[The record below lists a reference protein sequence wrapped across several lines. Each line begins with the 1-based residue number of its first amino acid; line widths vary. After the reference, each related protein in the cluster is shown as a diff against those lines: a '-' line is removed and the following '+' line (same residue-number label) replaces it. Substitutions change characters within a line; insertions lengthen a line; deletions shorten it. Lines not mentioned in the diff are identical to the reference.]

1 MEQLG
6 MSIRMWVGK
15 ILYSYLEMKEIKSL
29 TWHIMRQNFDLKK
42 EKKSM
47 CLNRNNSF
55 QLDFHDFNI

>member
-15 ILYSYLEMKEIKSL
+15 ILYSYLEMKEIKIL
-29 TWHIMRQNFDLKK
+29 TWHITRKNFD
-42 EKKSM
+42 
-47 CLNRNNSF
+47 LNRNNSF